1 MAAAEWEGE
10 RERKPEGGRADTL
23 ALLPLVKRQ
32 VFFADGEE
40 GMRQRV
46 GSGRGGERERGR
58 GRKARGRVGEQ
69 AGREGGRERA
79 TGT

>member
-40 GMRQRV
+40 GRRQRE

-58 GRKARGRVGEQ
+58 EGEGELEREKARGVGE
-69 AGREGGRERA
+69 GEGEGE
-79 TGT
+79 